1 MDMQYYPMIC
11 EVQTKFAN
19 FYIGRKSAPTDIFNA
34 NGCKGLT
41 VDSGD
46 DKRGRDEPKVRNR
59 KGLPD
64 LNGLFQLG
72 LAGGLSAD
80 GLGVVGLLEGASEL

>member
-1 MDMQYYPMIC
+1 MSRRTASEGI
-11 EVQTKFAN
+11 
-19 FYIGRKSAPTDIFNA
+19 
-34 NGCKGLT
+34 KGLA

-46 DKRGRDEPKVRNR
+46 DQRGRDKPKVCNR

-64 LNGLFQLG
+64 LKGLFQLG

>member
-1 MDMQYYPMIC
+1 MSRRTASKGI
-11 EVQTKFAN
+11 
-19 FYIGRKSAPTDIFNA
+19 
-34 NGCKGLT
+34 KGLT

-46 DKRGRDEPKVRNR
+46 DRRGRDEPKVHNR

-80 GLGVVGLLEGASEL
+80 GLGVVGPLGGASKS